1 MVVEPRDL
9 RAQPVNPNDA
19 GRRINYQTG
28 QTTFIYNAEGSV
40 SDPRHNEDVQ
50 HILDIGNGDERALEI
65 VYDRYAQRVYSLAM
79 SVLRDEG
86 LAEDALQEVFSNIW
100 LKAGSYRPEK
110 SAPGTW
116 IMSVAHHKIVDFYR
130 SRRRTT
136 DHTAQPE
143 METLMRIPDQKVSVE
158 QEVERSFNAR
168 LVRAAL
174 NELPREQS
182 QPLYLSAWHGYSQ
195 SEIATM
201 LDIPLGTVK
210 TRMRLG
216 MQKLKAALE
225 EYVA

>member
-1 MVVEPRDL
+1 MKELDVGDTGGVVSE
-9 RAQPVNPNDA
+9 
-19 GRRINYQTG
+19 
-28 QTTFIYNAEGSV
+28 YNRS
-40 SDPRHNEDVQ
+40 EDTQ
-50 HILDIGNGDERALEI
+50 HILDIGAGNESGLVAI
-65 VYDRYAQRVYSLAM
+65 YDRYAQRIYSLAM
-79 SVLRDEG
+79 SVLKDEG
-86 LAEDALQEVFSNIW
+86 LAEDAVQEVFSNIW
-100 LKAGSYRPEK
+100 QKSSSYRPEM

-136 DHTAQPE
+136 DHTTQPE
-143 METLMRIPDQKVSVE
+143 VETLLRLPDQKLSVE
-158 QEVERSFNAR
+158 QEVERNFNAR

-174 NELPREQS
+174 MELPEEQS
-182 QPLYLSAWHGYSQ
+182 RPLYLSAWHGYSQ
-195 SEIATM
+195 SEIAKM

>member
-1 MVVEPRDL
+1 MSD
-9 RAQPVNPNDA
+9 
-19 GRRINYQTG
+19 
-28 QTTFIYNAEGSV
+28 YNRS
-40 SDPRHNEDVQ
+40 EDTQ
-50 HILDIGNGDERALEI
+50 HILDIGAGNESGLEAI
-65 VYDRYAQRVYSLAM
+65 YDRYAQRIYSLAM
-79 SVLRDEG
+79 SVLKDEG
-86 LAEDALQEVFSNIW
+86 LAEDAVQEVFSNIW
-100 LKAGSYRPEK
+100 QKAGSYRPEM

-130 SRRRTT
+130 SRRRTF

-143 METLMRIPDQKVSVE
+143 PETLLRIPDPKVSVE
-158 QEVERSFNAR
+158 QEAERNFNAR

-174 NELPREQS
+174 LELPEEQS
-182 QPLYLSAWHGYSQ
+182 RPLYLSAWHGYSQ
-195 SEIATM
+195 SEIARM

>member
-1 MVVEPRDL
+1 MQTSGKEL
-9 RAQPVNPNDA
+9 DA
-19 GRRINYQTG
+19 GDTG
-28 QTTFIYNAEGSV
+28 GVV
-40 SDPRHNEDVQ
+40 SDYNRSEDTQ
-50 HILDIGNGDERALEI
+50 HILDIGAGNESGLEAI
-65 VYDRYAQRVYSLAM
+65 YDRYAKRVYSLAM
-79 SVLRDEG
+79 SVLKDEG
-86 LAEDALQEVFSNIW
+86 LAEDAVQEVFSNIW
-100 LKAGSYRPEK
+100 QKAGSYRPEM

-143 METLMRIPDQKVSVE
+143 METLLRLPDQKLSVE

-168 LVRAAL
+168 LVRAAML
-174 NELPREQS
+174 ELPEEQS

-195 SEIATM
+195 SEIAKM

>member
-1 MVVEPRDL
+1 MSD
-9 RAQPVNPNDA
+9 
-19 GRRINYQTG
+19 
-28 QTTFIYNAEGSV
+28 YNRS
-40 SDPRHNEDVQ
+40 EDTQ
-50 HILDIGNGDERALEI
+50 HILDIGDGNESGLEAI
-65 VYDRYAQRVYSLAM
+65 YDRYAQRVYSLAM
-79 SVLRDEG
+79 SVLKDEG
-86 LAEDALQEVFSNIW
+86 LAEDAVQEVFSNIW
-100 LKAGSYRPEK
+100 QKAGSYRPEM

-143 METLMRIPDQKVSVE
+143 METLLRLPDQKLSVE

-168 LVRAAL
+168 LVRAAML
-174 NELPREQS
+174 ELPEEQS

-195 SEIATM
+195 SEIAKM

>member
-1 MVVEPRDL
+1 V
-9 RAQPVNPNDA
+9 
-19 GRRINYQTG
+19 
-28 QTTFIYNAEGSV
+28 V
-40 SDPRHNEDVQ
+40 SDNPHREDAQRIASV
-50 HILDIGNGDERALEI
+50 GAGDEKALEEI
-65 VYDRYAQRVYSLAM
+65 YDRYAQRVFSLAV
-79 SVLRDEG
+79 SVLKDEA
-86 LAEDALQEVFSNIW
+86 LAEDAVQEVFSNIW
-100 LKAGSYRPEK
+100 QKASSYRPEM

-143 METLMRIPDQKVSVE
+143 METLMRVPDQKLSVE
-158 QEVERSFNAR
+158 QQVERSFNAR

-174 NELPREQS
+174 LELPEEQS

-195 SEIATM
+195 SEIAKM

>member
-1 MVVEPRDL
+1 MADIGEGT
-9 RAQPVNPNDA
+9 
-19 GRRINYQTG
+19 GRGDTG
-28 QTTFIYNAEGSV
+28 GVV
-40 SDPRHNEDVQ
+40 SDYNRSEDTQ
-50 HILDIGNGDERALEI
+50 YILDIGGGDERALEA
-65 VYDRYAQRVYSLAM
+65 VYDRYAQRIYSLAV
-79 SVLRDEG
+79 SVLKDEG
-86 LAEDALQEVFSNIW
+86 LAEDAVQEVFSNIW
-100 LKAGSYRPEK
+100 QKAGSYRPEM

-130 SRRRTT
+130 SRRRVS

-143 METLMRIPDQKVSVE
+143 PETLLRIPDHKVSVE
-158 QEVERSFNAR
+158 QEAERNFNAR

-174 NELPREQS
+174 LELPKEQS

-195 SEIATM
+195 SEIARM

>member
-1 MVVEPRDL
+1 M
-9 RAQPVNPNDA
+9 
-19 GRRINYQTG
+19 
-28 QTTFIYNAEGSV
+28 
-40 SDPRHNEDVQ
+40 SDPRHSEDVRLV
-50 HILDIGNGDERALEI
+50 LDVGNGDERALET
-65 VYDRYAQRVYSLAM
+65 VYDRYARRIYSLAM
-79 SVLRDEG
+79 SVLKDEG
-86 LAEDALQEVFSNIW
+86 LAEDAMQEVFSNIW
-100 LKAGSYRPEK
+100 QKAGSYRPEM

-130 SRRRTT
+130 SQRRTS
-136 DHTAQPE
+136 DHTIRPE
-143 METLMRIPDQKVSVE
+143 IETLLRLPDQNLSVE

-174 NELPREQS
+174 LELPEEQS
-182 QPLYLSAWHGYSQ
+182 RPLYLSAWHGYSQ
-195 SEIATM
+195 SEIAKM

>member
-1 MVVEPRDL
+1 MSD
-9 RAQPVNPNDA
+9 
-19 GRRINYQTG
+19 
-28 QTTFIYNAEGSV
+28 YNRS
-40 SDPRHNEDVQ
+40 EDTQ
-50 HILDIGNGDERALEI
+50 HILDIGAGNESGLEAI
-65 VYDRYAQRVYSLAM
+65 YDRYAKRIYSLAM
-79 SVLRDEG
+79 SVLKDEG
-86 LAEDALQEVFSNIW
+86 LAEDAVQEVFSNIW
-100 LKAGSYRPEK
+100 QKAGSYRPEM

-143 METLMRIPDQKVSVE
+143 METLLRLPDQKLSVE

-168 LVRAAL
+168 LVRAAML
-174 NELPREQS
+174 ELPEEQS

-195 SEIATM
+195 SEIAKM